1 MNKVMKKAVTAELAL
16 RQKLTTI
23 QGSFF
28 ARLKDERGDV
38 PGWVLVVLMTTGL
51 VTAIWT
57 IAAPR
62 LTAILKNS
70 LDSMNGIRQL
80 NPQNRFRLHLAREDG
95 NVESALVIIPLLILF
110 LIGAQVIAAT
120 NLRNAD
126 LAMAQGDAA
135 ARAISQEFQVG
146 DDVLEIGGRVE
157 KIRVLV
163 THRSHS
169 IPQLVPGLVELLG
182 GNPVTDVVGIAV
194 IEPSSS

>member
-1 MNKVMKKAVTAELAL
+1 
-16 RQKLTTI
+16 
-23 QGSFF
+23 
-28 ARLKDERGDV
+28 
-38 PGWVLVVLMTTGL
+38 
-51 VTAIWT
+51 
-57 IAAPR
+57 
-62 LTAILKNS
+62 
-70 LDSMNGIRQL
+70 L
-80 NPQNRFRLHLAREDG
+80 NPPNRFRLHLAREDG

-135 ARAISQEFQVG
+135 ARAISQDFQVG

-163 THRSHS
+163 AHRSHS